1 MASVDKLLEERFR
14 HIMQDEK
21 WIPQTISALVGGES
35 PPAGAAPSQP
45 CDIRKIVGGS
55 ILAGALMGLAIIWYK
70 KE

>member
-21 WIPQTISALVGGES
+21 WIPQTISALVGGS
-35 PPAGAAPSQP
+35 PPCGCCSIADMRHPQNYW
-45 CDIRKIVGGS
+45 GS
-55 ILAGALMGLAIIWYK
+55 ILAGALMGLALIWYK